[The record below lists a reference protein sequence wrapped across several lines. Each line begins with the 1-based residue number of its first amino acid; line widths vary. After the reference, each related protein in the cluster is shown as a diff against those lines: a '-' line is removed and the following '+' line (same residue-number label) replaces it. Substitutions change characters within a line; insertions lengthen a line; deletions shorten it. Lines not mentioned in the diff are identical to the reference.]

1 MSASDNNKPIKP
13 EEQYDITDENDEN
26 KHKPH
31 KFTVPASFINP
42 GVKAFDRQFVNLTTS
57 DSLMYGGPNTGPQKI
72 IDNIP
77 DEDCQTQPNKEQ
89 FSYVRGSRCN
99 EANKFSNRMIYN
111 RPKIEDQITICEGFQ
126 PSENTDKMLDTILII
141 ILLVLAIFAVYKLM
155 CCKPKPKHYNNKD
168 LSKKSNDKD

>member
-26 KHKPH
+26 KHRPH
-31 KFTVPASFINP
+31 KFTVPASFIDP

-72 IDNIP
+72 MDNIP
-77 DEDCQTQPNKEQ
+77 GEDCQTKSHKEP

-111 RPKIEDQITICEGFQ
+111 RPKVEDQITLCEGFQ
-126 PSENTDKMLDTILII
+126 PSENTDKILDTILIS
-141 ILLVLAIFAVYKLM
+141 ILLILTMFVAYKIIY
-155 CCKPKPKHYNNKD
+155 CKPKHKHNKNKTEEYD
-168 LSKKSNDKD
+168 DDDD